1 MRERQEMKKGE
12 ELSQSLPL
20 QVGVGVLMILVQTV
34 PPGVRKREIGLFVE
48 LQIGSKNAEK

>member
-1 MRERQEMKKGE
+1 MKKGE

-20 QVGVGVLMILVQTV
+20 QVGVGVLMILVQIV

>member
-1 MRERQEMKKGE
+1 MKKGE

-20 QVGVGVLMILVQTV
+20 QVGVGVLMILVQIV
-34 PPGVRKREIGLFVE
+34 PPGVRKREIGLFVK